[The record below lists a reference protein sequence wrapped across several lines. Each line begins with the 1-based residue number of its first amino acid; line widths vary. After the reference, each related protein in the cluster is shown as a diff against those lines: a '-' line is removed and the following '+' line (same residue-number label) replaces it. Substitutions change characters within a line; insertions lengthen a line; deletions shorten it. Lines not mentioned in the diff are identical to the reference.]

1 MLRRLT
7 VLLAGSLAVT
17 FAAACSG
24 ESKRAV
30 EVVPTVAATFVTIPS
45 ATERVARPTSTPS
58 STPSPED
65 VVLAA
70 YGRYWDVYSQ
80 ALLTLDPNL
89 VQDVVAGPRLKEI
102 QDEIDGLSRQ
112 GLAARINVTHNP
124 LVVEL
129 GDESATIYDEM
140 TNNSFY
146 VDSTTKQ
153 PERGT
158 GSGETF
164 RDAYRLRK
172 LNGVWKVVESSRL
185 VTP

>member
-1 MLRRLT
+1 M
-7 VLLAGSLAVT
+7 
-17 FAAACSG
+17 
-24 ESKRAV
+24 
-30 EVVPTVAATFVTIPS
+30 
-45 ATERVARPTSTPS
+45 
-58 STPSPED
+58 
-65 VVLAA
+65 
-70 YGRYWDVYSQ
+70 
-80 ALLTLDPNL
+80 
-89 VQDVVAGPRLKEI
+89 
-102 QDEIDGLSRQ
+102 
-112 GLAARINVTHNP
+112 THKP

-158 GSGETF
+158 GSGEVF

-172 LNGVWKVVESSRL
+172 VNGVWKVVESTRL